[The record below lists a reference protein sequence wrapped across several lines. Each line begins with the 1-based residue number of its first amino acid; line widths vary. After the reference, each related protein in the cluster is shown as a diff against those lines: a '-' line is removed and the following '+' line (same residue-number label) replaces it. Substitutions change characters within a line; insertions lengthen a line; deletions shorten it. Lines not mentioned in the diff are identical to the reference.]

1 MPLTA
6 TVFSYAW
13 DLLLNSQSIGVPFGG
28 VKFSHAISGFGTSGC
43 VTGQFKF
50 DVYDKYGQYG
60 TALLEDVPV
69 RLVEKNNQTLPSRT
83 YYIAKRSISKNICSF
98 TAYDVMS
105 RVEQDFVN
113 TIGDLFGDEI
123 PCGNVLAVIKNQC
136 KFTSVGASDG
146 GTEYITFTR
155 EQLTDKTVRAVLD
168 MISEAMCGVWLATA
182 DDGIVLSCLGSP
194 YEGIAHYSKYSEV
207 DYQGRQKITK
217 LICTNTET
225 GKINEMST
233 GEYGTVITIQSPFVA
248 AGTPLD
254 GVVWGRLQNYV
265 YQAWHCDKAI
275 LDGFIP
281 ASSRFYFGD
290 FGDDTAMLLAN
301 NVTIDVD
308 STGIYFSGGADPQDE
323 EQWKYD
329 DYTQRQLSKK
339 LELDERNGNMALTK
353 EGMKIF
359 TNYNESADNRKKS
372 TVIRAFKSEV

>member
-1 MPLTA
+1 M
-6 TVFSYAW
+6 
-13 DLLLNSQSIGVPFGG
+13 
-28 VKFSHAISGFGTSGC
+28 ISGFGTSGC

-50 DVYDKYGQYG
+50 DVYDESGQFG
-60 TALLEDVPV
+60 RALLEDVPV
-69 RLVEKNNQTLPSRT
+69 KLVEKNSHTLPSRT
-83 YYIAKRSISKNICSF
+83 YYIAKRSISKNVCSF

-105 RVEQDFVN
+105 RVEQDFAGN
-113 TIGDLFGDEI
+113 FIDDEI
-123 PCGNVLAVIKNQC
+123 PCGNVLAAIKTQC
-136 KFTSVGASDG
+136 KFTSVGTSGG

-194 YEGIAHYSKYSEV
+194 YDTIAHFTKHSEV

-225 GKINEMST
+225 GKVNEMST

-265 YQAWHCDKAI
+265 YQAWRCDKAI

-308 STGIYFSGGADPQDE
+308 STGLYFSGGADPQDE
-323 EQWKYD
+323 EQWRYD
-329 DYTQRQLSKK
+329 DYTQRQLNKK

-359 TNYNESADNRKKS
+359 TNYNKTADTREKTAVLK
-372 TVIRAFKSEV
+372 FFESEV